1 MVERFFL
8 KKIRLLIY
16 EVEHDRLILEFG
28 LGMTSKSIPGGALVS
43 PSLRQV
49 IGEITQKQWN

>member
-1 MVERFFL
+1 MVERFFFL
-8 KKIRLLIY
+8 KICLLIY

-28 LGMTSKSIPGGALVS
+28 LGMTSKSIPGGALVG

>member
-1 MVERFFL
+1 MT
-8 KKIRLLIY
+8 Y
-16 EVEHDRLILEFG
+16 EVESDRLILEFG
-28 LGMTSKSIPGGALVS
+28 LGMTSKSIPGGAPIG

>member
-28 LGMTSKSIPGGALVS
+28 LGMTSKSIPGGALVG
-43 PSLRQV
+43 PGLRQV